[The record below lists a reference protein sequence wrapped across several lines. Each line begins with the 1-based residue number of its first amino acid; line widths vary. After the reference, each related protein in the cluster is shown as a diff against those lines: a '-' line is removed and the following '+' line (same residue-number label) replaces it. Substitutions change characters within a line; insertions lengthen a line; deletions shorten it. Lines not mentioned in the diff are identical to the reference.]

1 MMIQM
6 PKLKKH
12 KSKSKDKLKEAKK
25 KESDINKAKDK
36 GKTKNKK
43 QSKRAKKKEVKR
55 IRDLGTEYAP
65 SSGYVSTASIMKSGN
80 RYGTVFKVINTYG
93 MNRNQQLGWA
103 YKLIP
108 PINVEGVRGY
118 LFVETTPFSKKEQS
132 HYFKNIVPET
142 QKSYKTNETGNV
154 DSATDEKRRKAR
166 LQDIAI
172 AEELHGEENIAL
184 DLHLHVLIVGDNPD
198 NIEEQIRRLNN
209 SYSKRISGVK
219 LMSVAGVQEQMFR
232 ELLLAKEGKSSNY
245 TMMSTLYGGF
255 DHVLR
260 RGLNDKDGLPVGELS
275 DSYTKGQAFMALN
288 NTFKRR
294 VVVASHKESR
304 LRGFDPRMS
313 SSSLW
318 GQLIANNAMMYGNR
332 TFHIVLNGHRYYGDI
347 DRTYFSC
354 PPSLNKKLQYID
366 LAKGGLNPIQ
376 MFGDTRRKDDKAYIT
391 NIFDNNIKKLYQI
404 VYLLGGRRLRT
415 EREDL
420 IMLLEKFY
428 RDSKVWNRDYPL
440 RSRLIGISEP
450 ETVKTMGS
458 FILTL
463 NNYQKAVRDN
473 PTSTDEEINNAKH
486 LYQTVQSAL
495 NTHSQL
501 FNTVTTLPSH
511 KDNTKL
517 QWYYDVSNINNPD
530 VREAQF
536 VNAFDYCTYTAAP
549 NDIVMI
555 HGVDKI
561 SVETLKVLKPTL
573 EQLSDRGVRLAYLFD
588 TIGSGEVKDDVLKAD
603 IFNTD
608 GILYQDFEQQ
618 FDYTILGTMSQA
630 DLGQYEGKVRQQ
642 LNDELRS
649 ALIRNNPVQYQI
661 RRTGD
666 LTSNIIRGE
675 FIL

>member
-1 MMIQM
+1 MIKL
-6 PKLKKH
+6 PTLKKH
-12 KSKSKDKLKEAKK
+12 KSKSKDKMKEAKK
-25 KESDINKAKDK
+25 KEADINTAKDS
-36 GKTKNKK
+36 KK
-43 QSKRAKKKEVKR
+43 SKDKKLSKRAKKKEVKR

-118 LFVETTPFSKKEQS
+118 LFVETKPFSKKEQS

-166 LQDIAI
+166 LQDIRI

-260 RGLNDKDGLPVGELS
+260 RGLNDKDGLPIGELS

-304 LRGFDPRMS
+304 LRGFNSKMS

-332 TFHIVLNGHRYYGDI
+332 TFHIVLNGHRYYGDV

-404 VYLLGGRRLRT
+404 TYLLGGRRLRT

-463 NNYQKAVRDN
+463 NNYQKSVREN
-473 PTSTDEEINNAKH
+473 PTSTEEEINNAKH

-511 KDNTKL
+511 KDNSKL

-630 DLGQYEGKVRQQ
+630 DLAHYESKVRQQ

>member
-1 MMIQM
+1 MLKF
-6 PKLKKH
+6 PTLKKQ
-12 KSKSKDKLKEAKK
+12 KSNSKEKLKEVKK
-25 KESDINKAKDK
+25 KESDINKVKDRRRD
-36 GKTKNKK
+36 KK

-55 IRDLGTEYAP
+55 IRDLGTEFAP
-65 SSGYVSTASIMKSGN
+65 SSGYISTASIMKSGN

-118 LFVETTPFSKKEQS
+118 LFAETTPFSKKEQS

-166 LQDIAI
+166 LQDIAL

-198 NIEEQIRRLNN
+198 NIQEQIRRLNS

-260 RGLNDKDGLPVGELS
+260 RGLNDKDGLPIGELS

-304 LRGFDPRMS
+304 LRGFDPKMS

-332 TFHIVLNGHRYYGDI
+332 TYHIVLNGHRYFGDI

-404 VYLLGGRRLRT
+404 VYLLGGRRLRA
-415 EREDL
+415 ERRFNHAAREVL
-420 IMLLEKFY
+420 Q
-428 RDSKVWNRDYPL
+428 
-440 RSRLIGISEP
+440 RL
-450 ETVKTMGS
+450 
-458 FILTL
+458 
-463 NNYQKAVRDN
+463 
-473 PTSTDEEINNAKH
+473 
-486 LYQTVQSAL
+486 QSME
-495 NTHSQL
+495 S
-501 FNTVTTLPSH
+501 
-511 KDNTKL
+511 
-517 QWYYDVSNINNPD
+517 
-530 VREAQF
+530 
-536 VNAFDYCTYTAAP
+536 
-549 NDIVMI
+549 
-555 HGVDKI
+555 
-561 SVETLKVLKPTL
+561 
-573 EQLSDRGVRLAYLFD
+573 
-588 TIGSGEVKDDVLKAD
+588 
-603 IFNTD
+603 
-608 GILYQDFEQQ
+608 
-618 FDYTILGTMSQA
+618 
-630 DLGQYEGKVRQQ
+630 
-642 LNDELRS
+642 
-649 ALIRNNPVQYQI
+649 
-661 RRTGD
+661 
-666 LTSNIIRGE
+666 
-675 FIL
+675 